1 MHQHLELKVLRP
13 VIQHLERR
21 LETAPGEGDAIHETE
36 FKRPCAAR
44 LLAQHVM
51 GQTEVKRDGVV
62 AVWPIL
68 SQRLRRRLAQ
78 ECPGGVP
85 RKSMLRKRRRSVVLR
100 RAAKDLF

>member
-1 MHQHLELKVLRP
+1 MHEHLELKILRP
-13 VIQHLERR
+13 VIQHLQRR
-21 LETAPGEGDAIHETE
+21 LETVPGEGDAVHETK
-36 FKRPCAAR
+36 FKRPRVAG

-51 GQTEVKRDGVV
+51 RQTEVKRDGVV

-78 ECPGGVP
+78 ECPGRVP

-100 RAAKDLF
+100 RGAKDLF